1 MDNTYNREYID
12 PITGEVKEI
21 SVNIDATDSQVSDLK
36 KTFNINVDG
45 QITAV
50 AQKELDYRI
59 RQAKLD
65 SIKAYAIENKHQHVL
80 KDYITSDSYI
90 SIIHGTESF
99 LNSCQEPVMYIN
111 IAIGIILNDAPVD
124 VFEPNTE
131 QQIGGLIQKSGT
143 LHLKNMDVA
152 VFVNNILQMSDRE
165 ILIYDIANPK
175 HSLYLNNMDDN
186 KKTGVELI
194 SDERLRQIEVEGYD
208 AEHDER
214 ETWDVF
220 ASAAIS
226 YIVAG
231 LNPEMAMDFWP
242 WDEEYYKPKD
252 TLRNLER
259 AGALIAASI
268 DRYKSE
274 LQKEKLVDSLS

>member
-1 MDNTYNREYID
+1 MVNTYTREYTD

-21 SVNIDATDSQVSDLK
+21 SVNVDATDSQVSDLK
-36 KTFNINVDG
+36 KSYNIDTKGMFN
-45 QITAV
+45 AA

-59 RQAKLD
+59 YQAILD
-65 SIKAYAIENKHQHVL
+65 SIKAYAIENKHQRVL

-90 SIIHGTESF
+90 SIVQGTESF
-99 LNSCQEPVMYIN
+99 INSCQSPVMYTN
-111 IAIGIILNDAPVD
+111 TTMGIILNDAPVD

-131 QQIGGLIQKSGT
+131 HQVGVLIQKLGT
-143 LHLKNMDVA
+143 LHLKNVDVA
-152 VFVNNILQMSDRE
+152 VFVSNILQMSDRE
-165 ILIYDIANPK
+165 ILIFDIANPK
-175 HSLYLNNMDDN
+175 HSLYLNNMDNN

-231 LNPEMAMDFWP
+231 LNPEMAIDFWP

>member
-1 MDNTYNREYID
+1 
-12 PITGEVKEI
+12 
-21 SVNIDATDSQVSDLK
+21 
-36 KTFNINVDG
+36 
-45 QITAV
+45 
-50 AQKELDYRI
+50 
-59 RQAKLD
+59 
-65 SIKAYAIENKHQHVL
+65 
-80 KDYITSDSYI
+80 
-90 SIIHGTESF
+90 
-99 LNSCQEPVMYIN
+99 
-111 IAIGIILNDAPVD
+111 
-124 VFEPNTE
+124 
-131 QQIGGLIQKSGT
+131 
-143 LHLKNMDVA
+143 
-152 VFVNNILQMSDRE
+152 
-165 ILIYDIANPK
+165 
-175 HSLYLNNMDDN
+175 MDDN

-274 LQKEKLVDSLS
+274 LHKEKLVDSLS